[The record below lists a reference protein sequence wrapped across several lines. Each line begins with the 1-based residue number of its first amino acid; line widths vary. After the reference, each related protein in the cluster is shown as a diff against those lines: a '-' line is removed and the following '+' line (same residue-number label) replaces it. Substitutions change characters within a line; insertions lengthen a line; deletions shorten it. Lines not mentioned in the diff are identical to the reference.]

1 MIIARFIKCPPQFT
15 PVGEM
20 NRCAPVV
27 RASDTSF
34 VPCRRAPEQPVLSFS
49 AEAAAVVPHAVQQ
62 LLTDGMQQLQ
72 QLGAGGSFGL
82 ELGVMPPELHRGVFS
97 C

>member
-1 MIIARFIKCPPQFT
+1 M
-15 PVGEM
+15 
-20 NRCAPVV
+20 V

-62 LLTDGMQQLQ
+62 LLTDGMQQL
-72 QLGAGGSFGL
+72 GAGGSFGL
-82 ELGVMPPELHRGVFS
+82 ELGVMPPEVHRGGVFS

>member
-1 MIIARFIKCPPQFT
+1 
-15 PVGEM
+15 
-20 NRCAPVV
+20 
-27 RASDTSF
+27 
-34 VPCRRAPEQPVLSFS
+34 VLSFS

-82 ELGVMPPELHRGVFS
+82 ELGVMPPEVQRGGVFS